1 MCKNCSNVTLPQG
14 NTGATGPAGPA
25 GTNGTNG
32 LDGAALLGTKFNR
45 PSTSALTL
53 SEITNIPIDVSA
65 VFAEAGDAIEYEIA
79 FSYNYVSGTHGG
91 AVQISLEDG
100 INTVGMLTSPAAVGS
115 GLQACLI
122 SGTIVRVSNSAINH
136 NYTISQLASTQYSS
150 PINVIGGA
158 PKSVNYVTVT
168 NPGTIDNTSASLKLS
183 AKGIL
188 NAGTNNI
195 KVEFFKVKA
204 IKLL

>member
-91 AVQISLEDG
+91 SVQLSLEDG
-100 INTVGMLTSPAAVGS
+100 INSVGVLGSPAAVGS
-115 GLQACLI
+115 GLQSCLI
-122 SGTIVRVSNSAINH
+122 SGTIVRVSDSAINH

-150 PINVIGGA
+150 PINTIGGA

-168 NPGTIDNTSASLKLS
+168 NPGTIDNTSANLKLS